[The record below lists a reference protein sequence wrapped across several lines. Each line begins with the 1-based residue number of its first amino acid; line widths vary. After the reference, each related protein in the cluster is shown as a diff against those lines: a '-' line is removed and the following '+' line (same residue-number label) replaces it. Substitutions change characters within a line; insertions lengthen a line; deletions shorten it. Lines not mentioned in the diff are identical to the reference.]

1 MNWIAESRK
10 IFNTPKPEH
19 FTNFTHCEECLEH
32 DQVLLGSSV
41 DSIDF
46 EELGYPGWDPI
57 CHVDTEGFIYYF
69 PAFVRLCIS
78 SNNDLSYISQF
89 LFHINYDGKNNK
101 YTLAF
106 SKEQREFTLKFL
118 EHLMETKLD
127 VISLYG
133 DEDMLLSAI
142 EIWSDV

>member
-1 MNWIAESRK
+1 MNWIEESRK

-32 DQVLLGSSV
+32 DQVLLNSSV
-41 DSIDF
+41 DSIGF
-46 EELGYPGWDPI
+46 EELGNPGWDPI
-57 CHVDTEGFIYYF
+57 CYVEAEGFIYYF
-69 PAFVRLCIS
+69 PAFVRLCIN

-89 LFHINYDGKNNK
+89 LFHINHDGKKNK

-118 EHLMETKLD
+118 EHLMETKFD
-127 VISLYG
+127 TISLYG
-133 DEDMLLSAI
+133 DGDMLFSAI

>member
-1 MNWIAESRK
+1 MNWIEESRK

-32 DQVLLGSSV
+32 DQVLLNSSV
-41 DSIDF
+41 DSIGF
-46 EELGYPGWDPI
+46 EELGNPGWDPI
-57 CHVDTEGFIYYF
+57 CYVEAEGFIYYF
-69 PAFVRLCIS
+69 PAFVRLCIN

-89 LFHINYDGKNNK
+89 LFHINYDGKKNK

-127 VISLYG
+127 TISLYG
-133 DEDMLLSAI
+133 DDDMLFSAI